1 MDNKLTNLGI
11 NLTQEFSITWKNL
24 IGFTPKYTYS
34 WNKSMNSVKNNPDF
48 LENAYETHKIGAG
61 LNINPLKGFS
71 LETSYSLENR
81 ASGLNERENYHILNS
96 SFYYTLKNNSQI
108 KLTGF
113 DILNQNRQN
122 YWGNSGNTTY
132 FQNTITLRQY
142 FLLGYIY
149 KFKVTKLKN

>member
-1 MDNKLTNLGI
+1 M
-11 NLTQEFSITWKNL
+11 
-24 IGFTPKYTYS
+24 
-34 WNKSMNSVKNNPDF
+34 
-48 LENAYETHKIGAG
+48 
-61 LNINPLKGFS
+61 
-71 LETSYSLENR
+71 ETSYSLENR